1 MYKSNENLWPL
12 ISVLF
17 FVLGNFLKQNTDKK
31 ITPHIT
37 INNYYKKFDMQI
49 DFNSNKTYGE
59 K

>member
-1 MYKSNENLWPL
+1 MA
-12 ISVLF
+12 I
-17 FVLGNFLKQNTDKK
+17 NFSFIFCFRKFLETKYGQK

-37 INNYYKKFDMQI
+37 INNYYRKFDMQI